1 VAVRRRD
8 DTIAAIMAYRDRAI
22 TCPRCKVELQRHGLT
37 DRWRCAKCRGVG
49 VGVSEIVRELLVI
62 APDLLPA
69 GGVAGLTTLG
79 RRSAT
84 TLTCP
89 ACGAPMEPVFL
100 GGVHVDRCYHDELI
114 WFDDIELDRVLDI
127 ARAQRAA
134 RDQSWLGRLASLFG
148 TG

>member
-1 VAVRRRD
+1 MVAD
-8 DTIAAIMAYRDRAI
+8 MAYRDRAI
-22 TCPRCKVELQRHGLT
+22 TCPRCKVELQRHEVSE
-37 DRWRCAKCRGVG
+37 RWRCAKCAGIAA
-49 VGVSEIVRELLVI
+49 GVSDIVRELLVI

-79 RRSAT
+79 RRSAS

-100 GGVHVDRCYHDELI
+100 GGVDVDRCYHDELI

-127 ARAQRAA
+127 ARAQREA
-134 RDQSWLGRLASLFG
+134 RHQSWLGRLAAALFG
-148 TG
+148 AG

>member
-1 VAVRRRD
+1 MVAD
-8 DTIAAIMAYRDRAI
+8 MAYRDRAI
-22 TCPRCKVELQRHGLT
+22 TCPRCKVELQRHEVSE
-37 DRWRCAKCRGVG
+37 RWRCAKCAGIAA
-49 VGVSEIVRELLVI
+49 GVSDIVRELLVI

-79 RRSAT
+79 RRSAN

-100 GGVHVDRCYHDELI
+100 GGVDVDRCYHDELI

-127 ARAQRAA
+127 ARAQREA
-134 RDQSWLGRLASLFG
+134 RHQSWLGRLAAALFG
-148 TG
+148 AG